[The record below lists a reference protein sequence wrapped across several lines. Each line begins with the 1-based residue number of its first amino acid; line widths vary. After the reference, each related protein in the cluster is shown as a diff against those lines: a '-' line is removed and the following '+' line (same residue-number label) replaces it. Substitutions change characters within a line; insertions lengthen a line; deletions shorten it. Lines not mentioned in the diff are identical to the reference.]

1 MNNVIT
7 IVGTGMWG
15 TTLAVQL
22 AKANRAVRWLART
35 DGEAAQLRQWGEN
48 RRFLPGSSHP
58 VRRPHH
64 KRSAGGDT
72 ERAPLSCS

>member
-1 MNNVIT
+1 MNDVIT

-48 RRFLPGSSHP
+48 RRFLPGIPIPSGVHITSDP
-58 VRRPHH
+58 QEAI
-64 KRSAGGDT
+64 K
-72 ERAPLSCS
+72 RAPLSCS